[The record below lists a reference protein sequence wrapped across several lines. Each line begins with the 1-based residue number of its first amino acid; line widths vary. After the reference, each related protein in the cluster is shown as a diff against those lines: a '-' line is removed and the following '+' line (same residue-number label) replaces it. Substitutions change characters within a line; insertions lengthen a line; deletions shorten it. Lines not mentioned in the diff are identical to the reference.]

1 MKKRYVFLIAFLCI
15 ALFTAGSLYASKHF
29 LQCSYYTIKNEKIE
43 HSFRLVQLSDLHN
56 SMFGEHNEKLIKKI
70 LEQDPDII
78 LITGDLI
85 NETEEDLSVAL
96 ELISSLSKEKPV
108 YISLGNHEI
117 GYEKR
122 YGVDITVLYENAGA
136 KVLNFSYIDI
146 EINGQKIR
154 LGGIYGYCLAEKYL
168 STGEAKEEEV
178 RFLKEFQDTPLY
190 TILMCHIPVTW
201 IINDSLNQWG
211 CDLILCG
218 HSHGGQIRIPFIGGI
233 YAPDQGY
240 FCGKE
245 AGLYYSDDQSKVM
258 VLSRGLGSNEKVP
271 RMNNIPEII
280 VIEFM
285 KEE

>member
-15 ALFTAGSLYASKHF
+15 ALFTAGSLYASRHF
-29 LQCSYYTIKNEKIE
+29 LQSSYYTIKNERIE
-43 HSFRLVQLSDLHN
+43 HPFRIVQLSDLHN
-56 SMFGEHNEKLIKKI
+56 SMFGEHNEKLIKKV

-85 NETEEDLSVAL
+85 NEAEEDLGVAI

-108 YISLGNHEI
+108 FVSLGNHEI

-122 YGVDITVLYENAGA
+122 FGVDITSIYENAGA
-136 KVLNFSYIDI
+136 KVLNFNYIDI
-146 EINGQKIR
+146 EINGQKVR

-178 RFLKEFQDTPLY
+178 RFLKEFQDSSLY
-190 TILMCHIPVTW
+190 SVLMCHMPVTW
-201 IINDSLNQWG
+201 IINNSLNEWD
-211 CDLILCG
+211 CNLVLCG
-218 HSHGGQIRIPFIGGI
+218 HSHGGQIRIPFIGGL

-245 AGLYYSDDQSKVM
+245 AGLYFSDDQSKVM
-258 VLSRGLGSNEKVP
+258 LLSRGLGSNERIP
-271 RMNNIPEII
+271 RMNNIPEIT
-280 VIEFM
+280 VVDVRQ
-285 KEE
+285 

>member
-1 MKKRYVFLIAFLCI
+1 M
-15 ALFTAGSLYASKHF
+15 
-29 LQCSYYTIKNEKIE
+29 
-43 HSFRLVQLSDLHN
+43 
-56 SMFGEHNEKLIKKI
+56 
-70 LEQDPDII
+70 
-78 LITGDLI
+78 
-85 NETEEDLSVAL
+85 
-96 ELISSLSKEKPV
+96 
-108 YISLGNHEI
+108 
-117 GYEKR
+117 
-122 YGVDITVLYENAGA
+122 
-136 KVLNFSYIDI
+136 LNFSYIDI

-218 HSHGGQIRIPFIGGI
+218 HSHGGQIRIPFIGGM